1 MIASQYYEIMRNLV
15 YRAIQKETRLS
26 ERQVSQLR
34 WSQIEKDTITT
45 KYKRQVKMSRE
56 LTEALY
62 AMPRGKGSDL
72 VFFGSSSLLHMGET
86 AEMALIRKSLDEPQK
101 ARRKITFFKA
111 HL

>member
-62 AMPRGKGSDL
+62 SMPKGKGSDL

-86 AEMALIRKSLDEPQK
+86 PEMALIRKSLDGTNK
-101 ARRKITFFKA
+101 VRKKWPFFKA

>member
-62 AMPRGKGSDL
+62 SMPKGKGSD
-72 VFFGSSSLLHMGET
+72 GRNPWDG
-86 AEMALIRKSLDEPQK
+86 AYP
-101 ARRKITFFKA
+101 
-111 HL
+111 